1 MPVAMVPPN
10 DFFGKNYGL
19 QSHLATISCVYAL
32 SPSVSWRV
40 SSTRA
45 LVTLR
50 RFNLEDDPLN
60 LSISMSF
67 CIILHGGLAP
77 HINTTW
83 TTRSWWRF
91 CQVTEDYA
99 HTMISFKLLSS
110 VPACSILKISIIY
123 MISIDKYGVCVCGYC
138 MCFVHS
144 HPHPCNHHRPPTNS
158 PDRVH
163 EATGS
168 SDPSLG
174 VLPVEAANEK
184 SRSLRVSKRSHI
196 SKVSNIQLST
206 NCNHQGKKDRP
217 QKKRGTAFLVFF
229 FTNCWR
235 CFHLAHL
242 NLAQSLCH
250 LFLTQLVKALCATFC
265 WNDHDPEPPA

>member
-1 MPVAMVPPN
+1 
-10 DFFGKNYGL
+10 
-19 QSHLATISCVYAL
+19 
-32 SPSVSWRV
+32 
-40 SSTRA
+40 
-45 LVTLR
+45 
-50 RFNLEDDPLN
+50 
-60 LSISMSF
+60 MSF

-123 MISIDKYGVCVCGYC
+123 IYDKHWQVRCVCVCGYC

-144 HPHPCNHHRPPTNS
+144 HPHPCNHHQPPTNS

-163 EATGS
+163 GATGS

-206 NCNHQGKKDRP
+206 NCNHQEKKKIGPKKKGNSLSCFLFHKLLEMLSGSPPQLGSELVPSFPDSAGQGAMRHVLLKRPWPRTTSLNGKLRQQHTKNSGSHWKIWSYSFKNIIIIWKNHIIRNS
-217 QKKRGTAFLVFF
+217 R
-229 FTNCWR
+229 
-235 CFHLAHL
+235 
-242 NLAQSLCH
+242 
-250 LFLTQLVKALCATFC
+250 
-265 WNDHDPEPPA
+265 

>member
-123 MISIDKYGVCVCGYC
+123 MISIDKYGVCVWLLYVFCSFTSSPMQPSPTPHQLTWQGPR
-138 MCFVHS
+138 S
-144 HPHPCNHHRPPTNS
+144 HWVFRS
-158 PDRVH
+158 
-163 EATGS
+163 
-168 SDPSLG
+168 
-174 VLPVEAANEK
+174 K
-184 SRSLRVSKRSHI
+184 SWCSACWSSKRKKQIPEGFKKKSH
-196 SKVSNIQLST
+196 
-206 NCNHQGKKDRP
+206 
-217 QKKRGTAFLVFF
+217 F
-229 FTNCWR
+229 
-235 CFHLAHL
+235 
-242 NLAQSLCH
+242 QS
-250 LFLTQLVKALCATFC
+250 V
-265 WNDHDPEPPA
+265 